1 MSEPVK
7 VGGSAGFAGDREH
20 PDSPW
25 PWAWGRLLAWL
36 ELRGLYTTP
45 AELVPVVARTP
56 QCDAALRNRR
66 VRRWPVSRRGFTMFE
81 LLLSVVIIGIM
92 MAMFVPQIS
101 SLTGRSA
108 VGKAAQVVQ
117 QDLARAF
124 GLAARLRKPVI
135 IQANN
140 SLKIY
145 QVVDQT
151 GGTVRLTRRLA
162 VGQEFGVESM
172 EFSSTSI
179 TIQPNG
185 VASDTLGVTL
195 TARGSTRHISMSL
208 VGLTRRT
215 Q

>member
-1 MSEPVK
+1 MRKPFH
-7 VGGSAGFAGDREH
+7 VGGSAGLAGQAEF
-20 PDSPW
+20 PW
-25 PWAWGRLLAWL
+25 PWAWRLSLAWL
-36 ELRGLYTTP
+36 ELRGLHATP
-45 AELVPVVARTP
+45 AELAPVVARAP
-56 QCDAALRNRR
+56 QCDAAPVNGLTRLR
-66 VRRWPVSRRGFTMFE
+66 PISRRGFTMFE
-81 LLLSVVIIGIM
+81 LLLAVVIIGIM

-135 IQANN
+135 IQADN
-140 SLKIY
+140 SQKIY
-145 QVVDQT
+145 QVVDES

-162 VGQEFGVESM
+162 VGQEFGVETM
-172 EFSSTSI
+172 EFSSNSI

-208 VGLTRRT
+208 VGLIRRT